1 MWWTYLHLILAAKAG
16 DTSLQACGRV
26 RRDDDD
32 ERGRI
37 SKVRPRLYTRLDESY
52 NFP

>member
-1 MWWTYLHLILAAKAG
+1 
-16 DTSLQACGRV
+16 V

-37 SKVRPRLYTRLDESY
+37 SKIRPRLYTRLDESY